1 MAYNAG
7 HLRRDR
13 LLGFTL
19 IELLVALAIMAV
31 MAVMGWR
38 SLDGMSQAALHTRTH
53 TDAVLTLEAGIA
65 QWGADLDA
73 LIELP
78 HTSAIDWD
86 GRALRITRRHSAD
99 PGEGVLVVAWT
110 RGQRDGT
117 DQWLRWQSS
126 PLRGRA
132 EWQTAWA
139 NAALWAQ
146 SPSDTARQQ
155 ETAIAPLAQWQVYY
169 HRGGAWSNALSSA
182 GTTVAPAAAGAGP
195 AAAPD
200 ANATAVPDGVRLVL
214 VIPPAHPLAGRLTR
228 DWARPT
234 LGGSTP

>member
-1 MAYNAG
+1 MARMG
-7 HLRRDR
+7 RHPRQGRVR
-13 LLGFTL
+13 GFTL
-19 IELLVALAIMAV
+19 IELLVALGIMAIMAL
-31 MAVMGWR
+31 MGWR
-38 SLDGMSQAALHTRTH
+38 SLDGMSQAAQHTRAH

-99 PGEGVLVVAWT
+99 PGGGVLVVAWA
-110 RGQRDGT
+110 RGQRNGT
-117 DQWLRWQSS
+117 DQWLRWQSA

-146 SPSDTARQQ
+146 SPSDAARRL
-155 ETAIAPLAQWQVYY
+155 ETAIVPLAQWQVYY

-182 GTTVAPAAAGAGP
+182 GNAALPLGAGAGP
-195 AAAPD
+195 APAPD
-200 ANATAVPDGVRLVL
+200 ANAAAVPDGVRLVL
-214 VIPPAHPLAGRLTR
+214 VIPSAHPLAGRLTR

-234 LGGSTP
+234 LGSSTP